1 MGPVP
6 VRSFCPDGGRG
17 AGLGTGDSCR
27 HTHRAVSGSP
37 KCPGCACIH
46 FLKLDIS
53 TQRRVAR
60 ECRFTQFWE
69 LFLSGPTRP
78 VRGPFESTLAVSAL
92 QWVFSENKD
101 VFLCNHVT
109 VTSRV
114 TLLSGP
120 VLSSP
125 NTVPVPFAIL
135 NF

>member
-6 VRSFCPDGGRG
+6 VRSFCPDGGG
-17 AGLGTGDSCR
+17 DAGGGEMGDSCR
-27 HTHRAVSGSP
+27 HTRGAGSP
-37 KCPGCACIH
+37 KRPGCVCIH

-60 ECRFTQFWE
+60 ECRFTKFWE

-78 VRGPFESTLAVSAL
+78 VPGLFESTLAAL

-120 VLSSP
+120 VLSTP
-125 NTVPVPFAIL
+125 DTVPVPFAIL